1 MVGTPSRP
9 AATTQNAWSREGNGE
24 EVSKIRGPHFR
35 MCPLLGVHFTPPPPL
50 LTPNSSFLTSMRR
63 HLPLGRSPYPL
74 SHFAAGVTLA
84 PPLIRFIRFQ
94 ATQHLRQSWYHKAAL
109 PNLCAATFIPN
120 SSFLIFPAPPPS
132 PRVKSVPP
140 EPHRPKDVTLQ
151 PLYPFICL
159 ILL

>member
-1 MVGTPSRP
+1 MDFLREIIRRRFPIRAPPPSFLIPNSSFLIFP
-9 AATTQNAWSREGNGE
+9 A
-24 EVSKIRGPHFR
+24 
-35 MCPLLGVHFTPPPPL
+35 PPPPL